1 MVWTAIDIEGE
12 RHILQVPVHRQLHLN
27 IMKTVSILTCA
38 FLLAVSSAFAG
49 PVNKECPVRG
59 KAVDGSTSV
68 ELAVG
73 FCCGR
78 CQAKFDKDPVALLAK
93 VAETADG
100 KCPISGRDVDED
112 ATSTIS
118 IAVCCGGCKG
128 KVKKNPKEYLAKI
141 GGAAKKSKGGS

>member
-1 MVWTAIDIEGE
+1 MCIRD
-12 RHILQVPVHRQLHLN
+12 
-27 IMKTVSILTCA
+27 
-38 FLLAVSSAFAG
+38 
-49 PVNKECPVRG
+49 
-59 KAVDGSTSV
+59 
-68 ELAVG
+68 
-73 FCCGR
+73 R
-78 CQAKFDKDPVALLAK
+78 CQTKFDKDPVALLAK

>member
-1 MVWTAIDIEGE
+1 
-12 RHILQVPVHRQLHLN
+12 
-27 IMKTVSILTCA
+27 MKTVSILTCA
-38 FLLAVSSAFAG
+38 LLLTVSSAFAG

-68 ELAVG
+68 ELKVG